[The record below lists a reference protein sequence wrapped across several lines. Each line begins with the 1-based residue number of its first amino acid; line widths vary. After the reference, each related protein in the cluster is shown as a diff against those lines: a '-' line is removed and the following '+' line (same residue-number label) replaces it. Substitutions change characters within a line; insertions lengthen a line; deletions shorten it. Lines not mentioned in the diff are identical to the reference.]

1 MQQTLTLY
9 PHKDYLEQSHC
20 FINTYDLIDVII
32 PGRIDLNVL
41 KPKKERI
48 CRFCGKKYGDTK
60 FKEKVHLIP
69 EMLGNK
75 ELLSDF
81 ECYQCN
87 HYFDKFEDQLSKF
100 LGIYRT
106 LTGTKGKEGIPGFT
120 SPGKAIKAKGKIILD
135 DETIIISRESIENG
149 AIIVDPVKGLIN
161 IKYKRNPFSPLMVYK
176 AILKIALSII
186 NDSEIKSDYALAL
199 DYLMGR
205 DNIMFTGCLINGYVF
220 PFNYKPFVPYAY
232 LFKKRDINA
241 KTHTHLMA
249 LYFQNLIF
257 AFPVPLNKNDLFFY
271 NNKEEQLNFNLYPPF
286 LPYENTGDLALRG
299 FQEIFSSEEKVRDSE
314 DEIIIEIDTEQLAQ
328 SRVFNSKNDQLYD
341 SKFNPSEIV
350 QIVIRRNNGPVN
362 PRELV
367 KALKQHQKP

>member
-1 MQQTLTLY
+1 MQQTLSLY
-9 PHKDYLEQSHC
+9 PHKDYLEQSQC

-32 PGRIDLNVL
+32 PGRTDLNVL

-48 CRFCGKKYGDTK
+48 CRFCGKKYGDTQ
-60 FKEKVHLIP
+60 FKEKAHLIS

-81 ECYQCN
+81 ECDQCN
-87 HYFDKFEDQLSKF
+87 HYFDKFEDQLSNF

-106 LTGTKGKEGIPGFT
+106 LSGTKGKEGIPGFT
-120 SPGKAIKAKGKIILD
+120 SPGKAIKAKGEIILD

-149 AIIVDPVKGLIN
+149 AIIVDPVRGLIN
-161 IKYKRNPFSPLMVYK
+161 IKYKKNPFSPLMIYK

-186 NDSEIKSDYALAL
+186 NDNEIKSDYRLAL

-205 DNIMFTGCLINGYVF
+205 DNIMFTGCLMNGYIF
-220 PFNYKPFVPYAY
+220 PFNYKSLLPYAY
-232 LFKKRDINA
+232 LFKKRDTNA
-241 KTHTHLMA
+241 MTHTHLIA

-271 NNKEEQLNFNLYPPF
+271 NKGEQLNFTLYPPF
-286 LPYENTGDLALRG
+286 FPYENTGDLTLRG
-299 FQEIFSSEEKVRDSE
+299 FQEIFSSEEKVRDYE
-314 DEIIIEIDTEQLAQ
+314 DEIIIEIDPEQLAQ
-328 SRVFNSKNDQLYD
+328 SGVFDSKNDHLFD
-341 SKFNPSEIV
+341 SKFNPSEVV
-350 QIVIRRNNGPVN
+350 QIVIRHNNNPVN

-367 KALKQHQKP
+367 KALKQYQKP